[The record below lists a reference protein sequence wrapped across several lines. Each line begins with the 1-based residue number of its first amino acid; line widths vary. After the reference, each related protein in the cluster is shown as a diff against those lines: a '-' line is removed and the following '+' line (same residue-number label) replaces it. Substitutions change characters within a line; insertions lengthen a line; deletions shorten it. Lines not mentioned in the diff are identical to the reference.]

1 VDATG
6 SGTRQADQEVSIAA
20 PPSAPDEAAVPPRE
34 TTRRWPV
41 LRVPRPA
48 LQGLLALAVYL
59 AVFIIG
65 FALPLISH
73 LGTPNLRQYWTDPNF
88 YTWALRWWPYAI
100 SHGINPLYSNQIGAP
115 HGFDLA
121 WATTTPSAGV
131 LMWPV
136 TAVFGPVVAFNLML
150 LAIPPL
156 SGLAAF
162 AVARR
167 LTGRFWASLLAGAVY
182 GFSPYE
188 LVHEWQG
195 QPNLTLLALLPVLVY
210 LVLRWWDGTLR
221 RVPFVAL
228 LAVVMALEFYTFNEA
243 FFDMTAVGAAALAIG
258 FAVAGR
264 DARPKVARLAG
275 LVGLG
280 YAGAVV
286 LALPYLLYALRHY
299 PAALTRNSSGF
310 SLHLVRL
317 ILPWSDR
324 VFGIRPLMAYSTH
337 AGRGNVD
344 DYVGIP
350 LLLVL
355 LALAVFAWRSRITR
369 LVVLLFAVVIA
380 LAAGPVVMFSTRND
394 FRVPWSGLWSLPVA
408 RSAEPSR
415 LIVFGYLALAI
426 ALALWLAAPNL
437 GRAARAA
444 RWALG
449 LLAVAALFADLPTS
463 YAAVNPDPLGF
474 TPPATMHLANQPPSF
489 ITDGL
494 YRQYLR
500 PGETVVVVTY
510 RGNAGLL
517 FQAESGFYFRIA
529 GGFINASL
537 TPQWDAL
544 PFQVHQISDPT
555 PAHVRQLESYLHT
568 AGIGAVIVEQAWAQP
583 WMSIFGKLGMPA
595 TSVGGVTIYSTP
607 RHFPS

>member
-6 SGTRQADQEVSIAA
+6 SATRQADQADSTVA
-20 PPSAPDEAAVPPRE
+20 PPVTPDEAAAPPGAAA
-34 TTRRWPV
+34 RRALAP
-41 LRVPRPA
+41 RVPGPA
-48 LQGLLALAVYL
+48 VQGLLALAVYL
-59 AVFIIG
+59 AVFITG
-65 FALPLISH
+65 FALPLISN
-73 LGTPNLRQYWTDPNF
+73 LSIPDLRQYWTDPNF
-88 YTWALRWWPYAI
+88 YTWALRWWPYAL

-115 HGFDLA
+115 HGYDLA
-121 WATTTPSAGV
+121 WATTTPSVGV

-136 TAVFGPVVAFNLML
+136 TAAFGPVVAFNLML
-150 LAIPPL
+150 LVIPPL

-167 LTGRFWASLLAGAVY
+167 LTGRFWAALLAGAVY
-182 GFSPYE
+182 AFSPFE

-195 QPNLTLLALLPVLVY
+195 QPNLTLLALLPLLVY

-221 RVPFVAL
+221 PAPFVAW
-228 LAVVMALEFYTFNEA
+228 LAVVMALEFYTFSEA
-243 FFDMTAVGAAALAIG
+243 FADMTVVGAAALALG

-264 DARPKVARLAG
+264 DGWPKVARLAG
-275 LVGLG
+275 LAVLG
-280 YAGAVV
+280 YAGAIV
-286 LALPYLLYALRHY
+286 LALPYLAYALRHY
-299 PAALTRNSSGF
+299 PAALSRNRDGF
-310 SLHLVRL
+310 SLRLIRL
-317 ILPWSDR
+317 ILPSTPKL
-324 VFGIRPLMAYSTH
+324 FGISSLMNYSNHLTT
-337 AGRGNVD
+337 ANID

-350 LLLVL
+350 MLVML
-355 LALAVFAWRSRITR
+355 LALAVFAWSSRVTR
-369 LVVLLFAVVIA
+369 LVVLMFAVVVA
-380 LAAGPVVMFSTRND
+380 LAAGPRLMIGGRDLFPL
-394 FRVPWSGLWSLPVA
+394 PWGKLWSLPVA

-415 LIVFGYLALAI
+415 LMIFGYLVLAV
-426 ALALWLAAPNL
+426 ALALWLAAPGL
-437 GRAARAA
+437 GRVARSA

-449 LLAVAALFADLPTS
+449 LLAVAVVFADLPTS

-474 TPPATMHLANQPPSF
+474 HPPASMHLANQLPPF

-494 YRQYLR
+494 YREYLR

-537 TPQWDAL
+537 TTRQDAL
-544 PFQVHQISDPT
+544 PAEVGELDQPT
-555 PAHVRQLESYLHT
+555 PARVRQFESYLHT
-568 AGIGAVIVEQAWAQP
+568 AGIGAVIVERAWAEP
-583 WMSIFGKLGMPA
+583 WMSIFGKLGMSA